1 MIIALQEVHEMRAD
15 ERNLKKIVLKENY
28 HECSE
33 NRSEDRRT
41 KTLTEENGEEKS
53 WYVRLAPV

>member
-33 NRSEDRRT
+33 DRRT

-53 WYVRLAPV
+53 W